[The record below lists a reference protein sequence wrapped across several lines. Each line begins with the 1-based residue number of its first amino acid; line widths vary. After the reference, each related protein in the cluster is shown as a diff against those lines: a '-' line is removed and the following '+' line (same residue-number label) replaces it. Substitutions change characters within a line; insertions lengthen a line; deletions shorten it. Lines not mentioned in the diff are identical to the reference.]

1 MARTDEKEGHIYGE
15 VNSLED
21 LREINRTIREQ
32 MDSAGERERLTELKK
47 RSDYLCTLAEAGSWE
62 EKFGDKIGRIREVAK
77 EENQTTVN
85 HANAVARKHGWDA
98 DYDAWGSGERGEKSE
113 RKAA

>member
-1 MARTDEKEGHIYGE
+1 MARTEEKEGHIYGQ

-21 LREINRTIREQ
+21 LREINRTIRDE
-32 MDSAGERERLTELKK
+32 MDGVTKRDQLTELKK
-47 RSDYLCTLAEAGSWE
+47 RSDYLCTLAQAGSWE
-62 EKFGDKIGRIREVAK
+62 EKFGDTIGRIREVAK
-77 EENQTTVN
+77 EENQTSVT

-98 DYDAWGSGERGEKSE
+98 DYDAWGSGQKGEKSE